1 MEFFIGITMMPKPEQ
16 TRWASQEAACK
27 AEINQAKD
35 TFDLVRLANA
45 VARLDALHAEMDA
58 AAKSGSKGCTNQEAF

>member
-1 MEFFIGITMMPKPEQ
+1 MMPKPEQ

-58 AAKSGSKGCTNQEAF
+58 APAQSQARPPRTDPRTRARNH